1 MNKEN
6 KLGNGDKAL
15 FEGMMRRA
23 GLGKHVKTFSKE
35 RGKLLS
41 EAFDPSMGADDEDE
55 DEFGLEDDG
64 MDGMDGPMDS
74 GAEMD
79 GDLPPDEGDMST
91 EDPSLADDGLGS
103 GSMPDLGMEPG
114 TPPAQ
119 VTPEAVA
126 KAIVDALKGLG
137 LVSYEDD
144 SEMQDPLADD
154 GLGGDDLGGGL
165 DGMDAPADDGMDS
178 DLGGMGA
185 GGDEEVDLGMEVSD
199 DEGDEFE
206 EEDVQKLA
214 ESIMKSLKKEKSK
227 NR

>member
-41 EAFDPSMGADDEDE
+41 EAFDPSS
-55 DEFGLEDDG
+55 GLEDDG
-64 MDGMDGPMDS
+64 MDGPMDP

-79 GDLPPDEGDMST
+79 GDLPPEEGDMST
-91 EDPSLADDGLGS
+91 EDPSLDGGGMGS

-154 GLGGDDLGGGL
+154 GLGGDDDLGGGL
-165 DGMDAPADDGMDS
+165 DSMESPAGDGMDM
-178 DLGGMGA
+178 GGM

-227 NR
+227 VRK

>member
-41 EAFDPSMGADDEDE
+41 EAFDPSSGLDDEED

-64 MDGMDGPMDS
+64 MDGPMDP

-79 GDLPPDEGDMST
+79 GDLPPEEGDMST
-91 EDPSLADDGLGS
+91 EDPSLDGGGMGS

-165 DGMDAPADDGMDS
+165 DSMDSPAGDGMDMEP
-178 DLGGMGA
+178 DMGGM

-227 NR
+227 VRK

>member
-35 RGKLLS
+35 RSKLLS

-55 DEFGLEDDG
+55 DEFGLEDDS
-64 MDGMDGPMDS
+64 DVPLDS
-74 GAEMD
+74 PSDMD
-79 GDLPPDEGDMST
+79 GDLPPDESDMST
-91 EDPSLADDGLGS
+91 EDPSLEDDGLGS
-103 GSMPDLGMEPG
+103 GSMPDLGLESG

-154 GLGGDDLGGGL
+154 DLGGGL
-165 DGMDAPADDGMDS
+165 DGMDAPAGDS
-178 DLGGMGA
+178 MESDMDLGGA

-214 ESIMKSLKKEKSK
+214 ESIMNSLKKQKSK
-227 NR
+227 VAKR